1 MSVRILLF
9 KEDMTEIYFVNYYQS
24 KNHKQRYK
32 TKKLLYKTIWQCP
45 IKTARRD
52 LRSSLH
58 FLILWVRWEWII
70 LIIEIAHF
78 ILFLFSNK
86 HEKKHLWHT
95 YSYSWTSL
103 PSPFPVHTTWWHE
116 ILKYLRTMKNPL
128 CNASNLDVMV
138 WFFVDVTTW
147 KFIKEHQLKNFLLWV
162 IGFYIKAGIVNY
174 SKAAVEC

>member
-1 MSVRILLF
+1 MR
-9 KEDMTEIYFVNYYQS
+9 KNIYGI
-24 KNHKQRYK
+24 R
-32 TKKLLYKTIWQCP
+32 
-45 IKTARRD
+45 TATA
-52 LRSSLH
+52 
-58 FLILWVRWEWII
+58 EP
-70 LIIEIAHF
+70 
-78 ILFLFSNK
+78 
-86 HEKKHLWHT
+86 
-95 YSYSWTSL
+95 
-103 PSPFPVHTTWWHE
+103 PSPPPSWSIPAWWHE